1 MSGARTFLS
10 LPLDVG
16 SHRMS
21 SFRKYVL
28 LTAADG
34 INCSFQLLVADID
47 RGAIKVQIASPRG
60 TWQPVTSHEN
70 KLGWADSNRD
80 PVVLHGG
87 IIHWLTHNAKQT
99 ISYDLRTQK
108 LDSVKLPHTY
118 CDVNQLQLATTGDGK
133 QLKLLMIEGFKMSVW
148 LHVPISPAS
157 GSNWSLTS
165 VFDMQEKLRS
175 LYPDMPTNS
184 QRVLIMFQEFSH
196 RTGDVVF
203 LRMLEHGYYAT
214 ITVFDLETKDMHTQ
228 RSGDSLLEID
238 LPSCLQNMKI
248 FC

>member
-10 LPLDVG
+10 LPQEVG
-16 SHRMS
+16 SHTMA

-34 INCSFQLLVADID
+34 INCSFQLLVADVD

-60 TWQPVTSHEN
+60 KWWPVRSHTN

-87 IIHWLTHNAKQT
+87 IIHWLMRNAKQI
-99 ISYDLRTQK
+99 ISYDLRTRK
-108 LDSVKLPHTY
+108 LGSVKLPHTY

-133 QLKLLMIEGFKMSVW
+133 QLKLLMIEGFKISVW

-157 GSNWSLTS
+157 GSNWSLKS
-165 VFDMQEKLRS
+165 VLDMHDKLRS

-184 QRVLIMFQEFSH
+184 HRILITFEGFSK

-203 LRMLEHGYYAT
+203 LWMLEHGYYNT